1 MGRTVPVNQLQD
13 LVRSE
18 GEPRWAAVV
27 DAGLAVAVVAWVLLL
42 GVAHP
47 GATLKVVVPLVLA
60 AVVVARVVVLVE
72 HVQRWRELGL
82 ADAPPPQAPLTQQ
95 DHAVRAA

>member
-1 MGRTVPVNQLQD
+1 MNHLQD

-27 DAGLAVAVVAWVLLL
+27 DAGLAIAVVAWVLVL
-42 GVAHP
+42 GIAHP
-47 GATLKVVVPLVLA
+47 GATLQVVVPLVLA
-60 AVVVARVVVLVE
+60 LVVVARVVVLVE

-82 ADAPPPQAPLTQQ
+82 AEAPPPEPRSTPQDQAAQ
-95 DHAVRAA
+95 AA